1 MIPNVIGALASYLLA
16 DSGVAARAGTRVYP
30 MELTFTTEGK
40 LAGTDLEMPQDCI
53 LLRPAGGSDDRNIHA
68 LRVDALCY
76 GETMRSAELVRLDLH
91 AAMRPLDRVKQGTV
105 LLHGATLSSGAS
117 AFRDRDT
124 AWPAMVETWL
134 VRFGAEAA

>member
-16 DSGVAARAGTRVYP
+16 DAGIAARVGTRVYGL
-30 MELTFTTEGK
+30 ELVIDDKGK
-40 LAGTDLEMPQDCI
+40 LSGTDLEMPQDCI
-53 LLRPAGGSDDRNIHA
+53 LLRPAGGPDDRNIHA

-91 AAMRPLDRVKQGTV
+91 AAMRPLDRHKQGTV
-105 LLHGATLSSGAS
+105 LLHGATLSSGAV

-124 AWPAMVETWL
+124 SWPAMVETWL